1 MSRGGFNQQLC
12 NPTRKRGISDGLT
25 KYALNPS
32 LTRRVMFSCIRTH
45 SNILSLLCLFVV
57 TIAGCHRKASET
69 SPTELPSTTPPVAVQ
84 IAKAELTTLQ
94 PTLDLIG
101 TIVAIP
107 ERTAVISPQFGGW
120 VSKLDVV
127 ESQSVQADETLVELD
142 PRSAKVMIQKAEAVV
157 AEKNAA
163 VARLKSGYLPEE
175 IAGVKQDA
183 DNAAATVDALK
194 NELKALKDL
203 LDRNEISPVLYEN
216 KSKAL
221 ASAEAA
227 FASAQEKVK
236 LLEAGTRPELIAE
249 AKGVLGAAEADLEQA
264 KLTLD
269 WCTITSPVE
278 GIVTQLLA
286 RRGQFFDRAVPLA
299 TVIDLTEVFAQIR
312 IPSVQFAK
320 VHIGSAVEIELA
332 SFPGEV
338 FGGEVT
344 RISGQADPATG
355 NVVVFAKIDNSDLKL
370 RPGLSCLA
378 SVSLPEITDALVVP
392 VAAVA
397 DNAGT
402 PVVTVIRDA
411 KAYETEVTLGVET
424 KTLVQILSGLSP
436 SDTVTTAG
444 GYGLP
449 EGCPVTITTP

>member
-1 MSRGGFNQQLC
+1 MN
-12 NPTRKRGISDGLT
+12 
-25 KYALNPS
+25 S
-32 LTRRVMFSCIRTH
+32 LYPWDRLPACRVVSVTGWKPIPH
-45 SNILSLLCLFVV
+45 LPLLCLLVFTV
-57 TIAGCHRKASET
+57 AGCYRKSSET
-69 SPTELPSTTPPVAVQ
+69 SPTESPPAQPPVAVQ
-84 IAKAELTTLQ
+84 VAKAELTTLR
-94 PTLDLIG
+94 PTLDLVG

-120 VSKLDVV
+120 VSKLDAV
-127 ESQSVQADETLVELD
+127 ESQSVRTGQTLVQLD
-142 PRSAKVMIQKAEAVV
+142 PRSAEVAIQKAEAVV
-157 AEKNAA
+157 AEKSAA

-183 DNAAATVDALK
+183 DNASATVDALK
-194 NELKALKDL
+194 NELKALKNL

-221 ASAEAA
+221 TSAEAA
-227 FASAQEKVK
+227 FASANEKVK

-249 AKGVLGAAEADLEQA
+249 ANGLLDAAKADLEQA

-269 WCTITSPVE
+269 WCTITSPVD

-286 RRGQFFDRAVPLA
+286 RHGQFFDRAVPLA

-320 VHIGSAVEIELA
+320 VQNGSKVKIELA

-338 FGGEVT
+338 FEGEVT

-355 NVVVFAKIDNSDLKL
+355 NVIVFAKIDNSDLKL
-370 RPGLSCLA
+370 RPGLSCLT
-378 SVSLPEITDALVVP
+378 SVSLPAITDALVIP

-411 KAYETEVTLGVET
+411 KAYETEVTVGIET
-424 KTLVQILSGLSP
+424 KTLVQILGGLSP
-436 SDTVTTAG
+436 DDTVTTAG

-449 EGCPVTITTP
+449 EGCPVTIKPAT